1 MLLSRS
7 ERRRLSA
14 TARAFMIHTHS
25 GGALARSC
33 VLHRHVFLHLR
44 EHGRSLIVLQVHSSD
59 FFRYGLTEVYSTAP
73 SLAQLKGRQY
83 QSLGQAAREIHVHI
97 HGKDRGYV
105 NYSLEYEAYCMGLSE
120 EACATQLGTATR
132 RVVSHGEEFEVPFS
146 PELLTTFCV
155 TEPDSLAPGGRW
167 VACCHLLPM
176 VPLGVDDS
184 VAEARLAQLMSED
197 RHHATVGSR
206 QRRSLMASG
215 GGGSTS
221 TQHSHAR
228 GGEQQQHARRGEQQH
243 AHVGELQ
250 LQ

>member
-1 MLLSRS
+1 MK
-7 ERRRLSA
+7 
-14 TARAFMIHTHS
+14 
-25 GGALARSC
+25 
-33 VLHRHVFLHLR
+33 VRHVYLHLR
-44 EHGRSLIVLQVHSSD
+44 EHGRSLIVLQVHSFD

-83 QSLGQAAREIHVHI
+83 QSLGQAAQDIHVHI

-132 RVVSHGEEFEVPFS
+132 RVVSHGEQFEVPFS

-167 VACCHLLPM
+167 LACCHLLPM

-184 VAEARLAQLMSED
+184 SSKNGGACTCTRARLVRPLWRCA
-197 RHHATVGSR
+197 SR
-206 QRRSLMASG
+206 PSCG
-215 GGGSTS
+215 
-221 TQHSHAR
+221 
-228 GGEQQQHARRGEQQH
+228 
-243 AHVGELQ
+243 V
-250 LQ
+250 